1 MLQNNNENKTLLEKQ
16 NYHFEELVAMTTV
29 VLMSEKRNAMV
40 IRAVKISYFQ
50 NKINSGISLENNTW
64 VRVYMNKS
72 RVSAANL

>member
-1 MLQNNNENKTLLEKQ
+1 
-16 NYHFEELVAMTTV
+16 MTTV

-40 IRAVKISYFQ
+40 IRVVKISYFQ

-64 VRVYMNKS
+64 ARAYMDKS

>member
-1 MLQNNNENKTLLEKQ
+1 
-16 NYHFEELVAMTTV
+16 MTTV

-64 VRVYMNKS
+64 ARVYMDKS